1 MLFET
6 LALVKPAIEHGPAYL
21 AMVDEYLQV
30 GEEYN
35 YNNVELA
42 RADFAQ
48 FARELEEEAA
58 GMGLPPGVPA
68 QQTYLLLKD
77 GAMVIGEIRFR
88 PGLTPPYERWNG
100 HIGYNIR
107 PLQRGKGYA
116 TRQLALLLEEAQK
129 LRLVGVSLIIEDE
142 NPASVRVIEKN
153 GGTLLRSIENP
164 VQARV
169 MVTDEGALQVVDVV
183 QMGQKWN
190 LYWIDL
196 V

>member
-1 MLFET
+1 MQSET
-6 LALVKPAIEHGPAYL
+6 LELVKPAIEHGPAYL
-21 AMVDEYLQV
+21 VMVDEYLQL

-48 FARELEEEAA
+48 FVRELEEEAA
-58 GMGLPPGVPA
+58 GIGLPPSIPA

-77 GAMVIGEIRFR
+77 GVEVVGEIRFR
-88 PGLTPPYERWNG
+88 PGLTSPYERWNG

-116 TRQLALLLEEAQK
+116 TRQLVLLLEEARK
-129 LRLVGVSLIIEDE
+129 LHLVGVSLIIEDE

-153 GGTLLRSIENP
+153 GGRLLRTIEDP

-169 MVTDEGALQVVDVV
+169 MVTDNGALQVVDVV
-183 QMGQKWN
+183 QKGQKWD

-196 V
+196 A